1 MVSTKSDYSQLEF
14 IYNYE
19 KNISIPVKWA
29 MLLTC
34 FIFTYYLNREI
45 IFEAKFF
52 NGYLLA
58 VALSLAF
65 TVLYSIPNLKKHAKL
80 ISFFSFAQDIF
91 FVSFLLQFTKGID
104 SPLHIVYCIFIIRA
118 AINYPSVREMLLVC
132 FVIFSPI
139 YFYGLYLV
147 QGSFSFL
154 AGKDF
159 LVIYLFLM
167 LVFLS
172 SFGVVYLI
180 NKQKERIEKN
190 LQEIR
195 DLQTQLI
202 QSGKLSG
209 IGQLAAGVAHE
220 INNPLANIL
229 GFTQLLLRDMPATQ
243 LEKREDFLKIERSAI
258 RCKRII
264 ESLLKFSHQTDFE
277 LSPTNINQVIEDTF
291 QLIGHQLDISGIKV
305 TTNLQ
310 NGFPKVLVDASQ
322 IQQVLVNITL
332 NAIDAMPKGGEL
344 KIETDLIRDHISVK
358 ISDTGCGI
366 SPENIDKIFEPFFT
380 TKDVGKG
387 VGLGL
392 SIAYGIISKH
402 EGIIKVES
410 KIGKGATFEIL
421 LPIKEGNNTTKND

>member
-1 MVSTKSDYSQLEF
+1 MINQRSDYSQLEF
-14 IYNYE
+14 IYDYE
-19 KNISIPVKWA
+19 KNISIPVKWT
-29 MLLTC
+29 MLLAC
-34 FIFTYYLNREI
+34 FILTYYLNREI
-45 IFEAKFF
+45 IFEAKFL
-52 NGYLLA
+52 NGYLLM
-58 VALSLAF
+58 VALSLIF
-65 TVLYSIPNLKKHAKL
+65 TVLYSIPNLKKYVKL
-80 ISFFSFAQDIF
+80 ISFFSFAHDIF

-132 FVIFSPI
+132 SVIFSPI

-159 LVIYLFLM
+159 LVLYLFLM

-180 NKQKERIEKN
+180 NKQKEKIEKN
-190 LQEIR
+190 LQEIKN
-195 DLQTQLI
+195 LQAQLI

-229 GFTQLLLRDMPATQ
+229 GFTQLLLRDMPAHQ
-243 LEKREDFLKIERSAI
+243 LEKREDFLKIEKSAI

-277 LSPTNINQVIEDTF
+277 LLPTNINQVIEDTL
-291 QLIGHQLDISGIKV
+291 QLVGHQLDISGIKV

-310 NGFPKVLVDASQ
+310 NGFPKILVDASQ
-322 IQQVLVNITL
+322 IQQVMVNIIL

-344 KIETDLIRDHISVK
+344 KIETCLTIDHISVK
-358 ISDTGCGI
+358 ISDTGRGI
-366 SPENIDKIFEPFFT
+366 SPEDQGKIFEPFFT
-380 TKDVGKG
+380 TKEVGSG

-402 EGIIKVES
+402 KGAIKVMS
-410 KIGKGATFEIL
+410 KIGKGTTFEIL
-421 LPIKEGNNTTKND
+421 LPTKENNTKKND